1 MKLHKDGTV
10 EGTPEEI
17 AEYNRLV
24 NGTQTLGPVGGQYR
38 SPSDASNPLLPRDI
52 IKPVI
57 TSAGGCSVQSGGTN
71 ITAWNEMT
79 RDIMQMQEEYWKNH
93 KPEDRHTVMY
103 GMSLEYAGQ
112 LPKREQ
118 IE

>member
-10 EGTPEEI
+10 EGTPQEI

-24 NGTQTLGPVGGQYR
+24 NPLSIAVDVGYR
-38 SPSDASNPLLPRDI
+38 SPSDASNPLLPRDT

-57 TSAGGCSVQSGGTN
+57 TSGGCSIQSDSKG

-79 RDIMQMQEEYWKNH
+79 RDIMRMQEEYWKNR
-93 KPEDRHTVMY
+93 KPEDRPTVMY
-103 GMSLEYAGQ
+103 GWSI
-112 LPKREQ
+112 PKYEG

>member
-10 EGTPEEI
+10 EGTPQEI
-17 AEYNRLV
+17 AEYNRLI

-38 SPSDASNPLLPRDI
+38 SPSDASNPLMPRDT

-57 TSAGGCSVQSGGTN
+57 TSGGSTIQSDGRG

-79 RDIMQMQEEYWKNH
+79 REIVQMQEEYWKNR
-93 KPEDRHTVMY
+93 KPGDRPTVMY
-103 GMSLEYAGQ
+103 GMSLEYAGP
-112 LPKREQ
+112 LPKQER